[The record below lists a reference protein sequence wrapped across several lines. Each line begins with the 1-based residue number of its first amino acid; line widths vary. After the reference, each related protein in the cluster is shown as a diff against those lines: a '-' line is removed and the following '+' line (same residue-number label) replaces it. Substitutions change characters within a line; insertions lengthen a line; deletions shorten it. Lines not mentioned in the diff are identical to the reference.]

1 MSPVDTVNRHLRQ
14 VPPAAAYALGLLPLG
29 WLVWRTVAGDLG
41 VDPVRTLEHRLG
53 LLALQFLIAGL
64 CVTPLRRW
72 FGLNLIR
79 YRRALGLIAFL
90 YAVLHLL
97 VWLALDL
104 QFRWAEIGTD
114 LTRRPYIIVGMLAFV
129 LMVPLAVTSNDVSL
143 RRMGAAGWRRLHQL
157 VYVLVPLAALHF
169 LMVVK
174 AWPWEPILY
183 LAAAVGL
190 VAVRALWIRRFA
202 ASSFVRWRHGHE

>member
-1 MSPVDTVNRHLRQ
+1 MPLAETINRGLKRL
-14 VPPAAAYALGLLPLG
+14 PPGAAYALGLLPLG
-29 WLVWRTVAGDLG
+29 WLVWRAISGDLG
-41 VDPVRTLEHRLG
+41 VDPVKTLEHRLG

-64 CVTPLRRW
+64 CITPLRRLA
-72 FGLNLIR
+72 GINLIR
-79 YRRALGLIAFL
+79 YRRAIGLIAFL
-90 YAVLHLL
+90 YAVLHLA

-104 QFRWAEIGTD
+104 QFRWAEIGSD
-114 LTRRPYIIVGMLAFV
+114 LTRRPYIVVGMVAFV
-129 LMVPLAVTSNDVSL
+129 LMVPLALTSNDASL
-143 RRMGAAGWRRLHQL
+143 RWMGTPGWRRLHQL

-190 VAVRALWIRRFA
+190 VGLRALWIRRFA
-202 ASSFVRWRHGHE
+202 AGGAAR

>member
-1 MSPVDTVNRHLRQ
+1 MSPVDAINRHLRH
-14 VPPAAAYALGLLPLG
+14 VPPAAVYALGLLPLG

-90 YAVLHLL
+90 YAVLHLA

-104 QFRWAEIGTD
+104 QFRWGEIATD

-129 LMVPLAVTSNDVSL
+129 LMVPLAVTSNNASL

-157 VYVLVPLAALHF
+157 VYALVPLAALHF

-174 AWPWEPILY
+174 AWPWQPILY

-190 VAVRALWIRRFA
+190 VAVRMLWIRRFA
-202 ASSFVRWRHGHE
+202 ANSLVR

>member
-1 MSPVDTVNRHLRQ
+1 MSPVDTINRHLRH
-14 VPPAAAYALGLLPLG
+14 VPPAAVYALGLLPLG

-72 FGLNLIR
+72 LGLNLNR

-90 YAVLHLL
+90 YAVLHLA

-104 QFRWAEIGTD
+104 QFRWGEIATD

-129 LMVPLAVTSNDVSL
+129 LMVPLAVTSNNASL

-157 VYVLVPLAALHF
+157 VYALVPLAALHF

-190 VAVRALWIRRFA
+190 VAVRMLWIRRFA
-202 ASSFVRWRHGHE
+202 ANSLLR

>member
-1 MSPVDTVNRHLRQ
+1 MSVVDTLNRGLRR
-14 VPPAAAYALGLLPLG
+14 VPAGAAYGIGLLPLG
-29 WLVWRTVAGDLG
+29 WLVWRAITGDLG
-41 VDPVRTLEHRLG
+41 VDPVKTLEHRLG
-53 LLALQFLIAGL
+53 LLALQFLVAGL

-72 FGLNLIR
+72 AGLNLIR
-79 YRRALGLIAFL
+79 YRRAIGLVAFL
-90 YAVLHLL
+90 YAVLHLA
-97 VWLALDL
+97 VWLSLDL

-114 LTRRPYIIVGMLAFV
+114 LTRRPYIVVGMAALL
-129 LMVPLAVTSNDVSL
+129 LMVPLAVTSNDASL

-183 LAAAVGL
+183 LLAALALVGL
-190 VAVRALWIRRFA
+190 RLPWIRRRA
-202 ASSFVRWRHGHE
+202 AIGATR